1 MKPVSRSISSA
12 RGTAVL
18 VRREEYRAPTRRVT
32 KEHPRREPRA
42 ESMAAMTAESCTDSE
57 RLMMEQEFV
66 HCLASPSYLNCSL
79 Q

>member
-12 RGTAVL
+12 RGTAML
-18 VRREEYRAPTRRVT
+18 VRKEELRVPTRGLAE
-32 KEHPRREPRA
+32 EHARRELRA
-42 ESMAAMTAESCTDSE
+42 ESMAAMSAEDCTNSE
-57 RLMMEQEFV
+57 RLMMEQEFL